1 MPFVPG
7 VEVDVFLSYSW
18 ADEQNGWVANFHKA
32 LLERVHVQLGRAPEI
47 WRDKLRLDGGQDF
60 TEEIRQKLG
69 QTAAMVLIVSPSYS
83 TSQFCRLEREYFA
96 TSANNHNAPKAGTR
110 FKVMK
115 AVKSPLPSNLNRKFM
130 DSATGFVFHGE
141 PPDSMEFSPGEQAY
155 QVEIHKMARGVKAVL
170 EEIANAKTAI
180 YVAEP
185 VPAELER
192 VWKRLR
198 GELQSKG
205 FRVLPDF
212 RLDSQ
217 FFDHEVIAQEL
228 QVAAMS
234 VHLAT
239 SEVSAFAQEQLRT
252 AQEIGKPVL
261 VWVQPGATLEAQAE
275 ALLAG
280 AVTLRGVPSHRLEQ
294 IVLEEA
300 RKLQQQ
306 DSPTPQSSPGS
317 ASIYLICDRTDLA
330 DTEAATALAAK
341 IAGQSGITVHL
352 PETGRDPAILDE
364 IHQKRLAECDAVL
377 FYQGSAR
384 SEWFVENYTD
394 SRRATR
400 KRATTAS
407 PIRATGI
414 LLGAGA
420 QAPGVAIP
428 IVSDVQAFLNQLLRT
443 EGASQ

>member
-18 ADEQNGWVANFHKA
+18 ADDQNGWVANFHKA

-47 WRDKLRLDGGQDF
+47 WRDKLRLDGAQDF
-60 TEEIRQKLG
+60 TEEIQRKLG
-69 QTAAMVLIVSPSYS
+69 QSAAMVLIVSPSYA
-83 TSQFCRLEREYFA
+83 TSQFCRLERKHFA
-96 TSANNHNAPKAGTR
+96 ESANHNDVPKAGTR
-110 FKVMK
+110 FRAIK
-115 AVKSPLPSNLNRKFM
+115 AIKSPLPASLDRKFM

-141 PPDSMEFSPGEQAY
+141 APDSMEFSPGEQAY
-155 QVEIHKMARGVKAVL
+155 QVEIHNMARGVKAVL
-170 EEIANAKTAI
+170 EEIANARTAI
-180 YVAEP
+180 YIAEP
-185 VPAELER
+185 VPPELES

-212 RLDSQ
+212 RLDDR
-217 FFDHEVIAQEL
+217 FFNHAVIAQEL
-228 QVAAMS
+228 NAAAVS

-239 SEVSAFAQEQLRT
+239 SDVSAFAQEQLRT

-261 VWVQPGATLEAQAE
+261 VWVQPGATPEAQVE
-275 ALLAG
+275 ALLAS

-300 RKLQQQ
+300 RKLQQR
-306 DSPTPQSSPGS
+306 DSRNPAPEALQN
-317 ASIYLICDRTDLA
+317 ASIYLICDRTDPV
-330 DTEAATALAAK
+330 DNEAAAAVAAR
-341 IAGQSGITVHL
+341 IAGQSGMTVHL

-364 IHQKRLAECDAVL
+364 IHQKRLTESDAVL

-394 SRRATR
+394 LLRATR
-400 KRATTAS
+400 KRAATAS

-414 LLGAGA
+414 LLGPGA
-420 QAPGVAIP
+420 QAPASRSP
-428 IVSDVQAFLNQLLRT
+428 SFLT
-443 EGASQ
+443 CKPF